1 MPSLHRLVAPSFC
14 VLLAGDAFA
23 QSPGPSPSPSPS
35 SHPRFETAVDV
46 EGDPRALPETNVT
59 AMKIGA
65 PLQKTPASVAVV
77 PAALVEDQG
86 GAILQDALKNVSGVT
101 VGTFTGIFD
110 QFVVRGFD
118 SVSSGLVLVDAAGE
132 ATLYPLYNV
141 QRLEVLK
148 GPAAF
153 VYGGSPLS
161 SAVHLVR
168 KQPQESRFGN
178 LDLSLGSFGTWDAGA
193 DLNTA
198 SRDGRAAFR
207 LNAYGR
213 NTDGWRDGRD
223 SKIYA
228 VNPAF
233 RFIPSSSTRVDL
245 NLEYLRSEAN
255 PDAGVPV
262 SSFLAVPAVP
272 RERSYQSPL
281 DTSKQSLLRLRL
293 DADWRIS
300 TVTTLH
306 GKLYFTDLDWDST
319 ATLLTG
325 ITPLPTNLLVN
336 RNLAILDDRQKLF
349 GNQLETASSFT
360 ALGAEHRLLIG
371 FENSRLTDRYRQH
384 AGFLPTIDLLN
395 PVETA
400 RPPAQIIPGFSAAAD
415 AKAWVRAPYVV
426 DLAAV
431 SNKLQLFAGARLDFL
446 DYEDPATATYR
457 DATRLSPSGGVV
469 LTPRPEVSF
478 YLSAS
483 SAFAPPSSTVAGPR
497 DPETSR
503 QYEVGA
509 KASLAGGKAQASA
522 AVYDLRR
529 RNIAIPDA
537 AGLLR
542 QSGDQRSRGF
552 EVDVRAETG
561 PLSVLAGYAFTDAT
575 LERFAERVVVGFDP
589 TTFRPVFATLD
600 RSGNTSPFAPRHLV
614 NGWASRRFD
623 AFEVGLGVRL
633 VGEQFIAED
642 NARTLETYGLLDAMA
657 AYRFGRA
664 RLVVNLHNLTDK
676 EYFTRGFGNTSVIP
690 GAPFAAY
697 ARLEVGLGSRRGRS
711 GE

>member
-1 MPSLHRLVAPSFC
+1 MPSPRRFLAPAVF
-14 VLLAGDAFA
+14 VLLAGGALA
-23 QSPGPSPSPSPS
+23 QSPAPSPSASPS

-46 EGDPRALPETNVT
+46 EGDARVLPDTNVT

-77 PAALVEDQG
+77 PLALAEDQG
-86 GAILQDALKNVSGVT
+86 GAVLQDALKNVSGVT

-118 SVSSGLVLVDAAGE
+118 SVSSGLVLVDAAAEPE
-132 ATLYPLYNV
+132 ATQYPLYNV

-168 KQPQESRFGN
+168 KQPQETRFGS
-178 LDLSLGSFGTWDAGA
+178 LDVSAGSFGTWDASL
-193 DLNTA
+193 DVNTA
-198 SRDGRAAFR
+198 SGNGRGAFR
-207 LNAYGR
+207 LNAYAR
-213 NTDGWRDGRD
+213 NTDGWRDGRE

-228 VNPAF
+228 INPAF
-233 RFIPSSSTRVDL
+233 RFIPSPSTRVDL
-245 NLEYLRSEAN
+245 NVEYLRSEAS

-262 SSFLAVPAVP
+262 SSFFVVPAVP

-281 DTSKQSLLRLRL
+281 DTSKQNLLRLRL
-293 DADWRIS
+293 DADWRVS
-300 TVTTLH
+300 PVTTLH
-306 GKLYFTDLDWDST
+306 GKLYFTDLDWEST
-319 ATLLTG
+319 ATLLTAVV
-325 ITPLPTNLLVN
+325 PLPTNILVN
-336 RNLAILDDRQKLF
+336 RNLGILDDRQKLL
-349 GNQLETASSFT
+349 GNQIESASSFT
-360 ALGAEHRLLIG
+360 AFGAEHRLLIG
-371 FENSRLTDRYRQH
+371 FENSRLTDRYRQD
-384 AGFLPTIDLLN
+384 AGLLPVIDLLN
-395 PVETA
+395 PIETA
-400 RPPAQIIPGFSAAAD
+400 QPPAQIIPGFSAAAD
-415 AKAWVRAPYVV
+415 AKAWVSAPYAV
-426 DLAAV
+426 DLV
-431 SNKLQLFAGARLDFL
+431 SVSDKLQVFGGARVDFL
-446 DYEDPATATYR
+446 NYDDTATRTER
-457 DATRLSPSGGVV
+457 DATRFSPSGGIVF
-469 LTPRPEVSF
+469 TPRPEVSF
-478 YLSAS
+478 YVSGN

-497 DPETSR
+497 EPETSR
-503 QYEVGA
+503 QFELGS
-509 KASLAGGKAQASA
+509 KASLFGGKAQASA

-552 EVDVRAETG
+552 EVDLRAETG
-561 PLSVLAGYAFTDAT
+561 PLTLLAGYALTDAT
-575 LERFAERVVVGFDP
+575 LERFAERVVVDFDP
-589 TTFRPVFATLD
+589 TTFTPVFATVD

-614 NGWASRRFD
+614 NAWASRRFD

-642 NARTLETYGLLDAMA
+642 NVRKLESYGLLDAMA

-664 RLVVNLHNLTDK
+664 RLVVNLHNIADK
-676 EYFTRGFGNTSVIP
+676 EYFTRGFGNTSIIP

-697 ARLEVGLGSRRGRS
+697 ARVEVGLGSK
-711 GE
+711 